1 MHIWTD
7 GIHLF
12 QSGKTIKAKNLI
24 GSSNYVPW
32 IAKKKKFAYL
42 KTVEAKN

>member
-7 GIHLF
+7 G
-12 QSGKTIKAKNLI
+12 KTINAKNLI
-24 GSSNYVPW
+24 GSSNYFPR

-42 KTVEAKN
+42 KTVETKN

>member
-12 QSGKTIKAKNLI
+12 KNSKTINAKNLI
-24 GSSNYVPW
+24 GSSNYFPR

-42 KTVEAKN
+42 KTVETKN